1 MLIGRIPAVKT
12 LTTER
17 LTAVAFISIALLL
30 IVGCPRQR
38 SISDILRDPAYFTT
52 RDVAVVG
59 TVTHSYG
66 ALGTGVY
73 EIDDGTGKMW
83 VFAET
88 TGVPSNGARVATYG
102 RIQPTLTFGGRNF
115 ATVLRERQ
123 RKRR

>member
-1 MLIGRIPAVKT
+1 MLIFKRFT
-12 LTTER
+12 LAGFVS
-17 LTAVAFISIALLL
+17 LAILLVA
-30 IVGCPRQR
+30 GCPRQR
-38 SISDILRDPAYFTT
+38 SISDILRDPAYYTT

-115 ATVLRERQ
+115 ATVLRERE

>member
-1 MLIGRIPAVKT
+1 MVNIKA
-12 LTTER
+12 LTAKR
-17 LTAVAFISIALLL
+17 FSAVAFISIVLLL
-30 IVGCPRQR
+30 IVGCPRQKA
-38 SISDILRDPAYFTT
+38 ISDILRDPAYYTT
-52 RDVAVVG
+52 RDLAVVG

-73 EIDDGTGKMW
+73 GIDDGTGKMW